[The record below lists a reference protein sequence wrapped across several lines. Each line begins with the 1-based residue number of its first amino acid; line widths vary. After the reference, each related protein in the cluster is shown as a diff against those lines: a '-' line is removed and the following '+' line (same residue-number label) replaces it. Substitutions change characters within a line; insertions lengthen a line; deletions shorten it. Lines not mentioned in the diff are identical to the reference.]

1 MEEWKTYK
9 LGDVCKIYGRI
20 GFRGYTIED
29 LVEDSEKGAISLS
42 PTNIQGGV
50 LDLSKPTY
58 ISWKKYHES
67 PEIMIHEND
76 IVIVKTGSSI
86 GRTAI
91 IRNISHPMTL
101 NPQLVVLKDVSIN
114 KHFLGYLVKGND
126 FQGKLSSIVVGSAIP
141 TLSQKNL
148 ANLTI
153 AVPPTRVQ
161 EKIANILSALDY
173 KIELNNRINHNLEEQ
188 AQALYK
194 SWFVDFEPF
203 KDGKFIESELGM
215 IPEGWRVGSIYEHV
229 NVIYGAPY
237 KSALFNENKNGFP
250 LIRIRDLKDCK
261 PQFYTPELLPNSEF
275 VKSGDIVAGM
285 DADFS
290 PHLWRGEKGLLNQRV
305 CKFEPIDKTISNY
318 YVLML
323 IKPELEF
330 ISSYKVGTTVSHLGK
345 ADIDRFRVIL
355 PPLKIVRDF
364 SIISEQLLQMIIAHS
379 SECRIL
385 RTQLNTLLP
394 KLMSGELKIN
404 EIDC

>member
-1 MEEWKTYK
+1 MEWIKCK
-9 LGDVCKIYGRI
+9 LEDILNFRRGHDLPHSEMSGGDVPVAGSNGIIGYHNIATNISPVITIGRSGNIGTPYIYHKAWAHNTTLYIDDFKDNDPNYIFYLIKSLPLASFGGGSAVPTLNRNHI
-20 GFRGYTIED
+20 HPLIVNHCPNIED
-29 LVEDSEKGAISLS
+29 
-42 PTNIQGGV
+42 
-50 LDLSKPTY
+50 
-58 ISWKKYHES
+58 
-67 PEIMIHEND
+67 
-76 IVIVKTGSSI
+76 
-86 GRTAI
+86 
-91 IRNISHPMTL
+91 
-101 NPQLVVLKDVSIN
+101 
-114 KHFLGYLVKGND
+114 
-126 FQGKLSSIVVGSAIP
+126 
-141 TLSQKNL
+141 QK
-148 ANLTI
+148 
-153 AVPPTRVQ
+153 
-161 EKIANILSALDY
+161 KIANILSSLDS

-290 PHLWRGEKGLLNQRV
+290 PHLWKGEKGLLNQRV